1 MVFSFNP
8 NVLTCA
14 RSKRQSLFNTEDNVT
29 LDESVTSQVC
39 CQSMPASVRSISSNL
54 AQRGYQPRELSR
66 RIKDRALNEGFQK
79 VGIVPATPLA
89 NERRRLIEWLG
100 RGFHGEMRWL
110 ARDPELRTDPRKLF
124 PAARSVIVV
133 GINYYTPEKHT
144 DNPATGKV
152 SRYAWG
158 DDYHDV
164 VGEKLR
170 ALLAW
175 IQSEVP
181 ETQGKVCVDIQPMM
195 DKAWAARAGL
205 GWIGKHTNLITTDYG
220 SWVFIG
226 ELLLDL
232 ELEYDHER
240 VEDHCGS
247 CTLCLDAC
255 PTDAITE
262 PYVVDSN
269 KCISYA
275 TIELRDA
282 ELPPVIAGHLEGWL
296 YGCDICQDVC
306 PWNRFEQATNEQR
319 FAPREGNVNAEL
331 FEVAALTA
339 ETYAERFRG
348 SAMKRAKLAG
358 LQRNARALTGLPAK
372 NN

>member
-1 MVFSFNP
+1 MATSVKSLP
-8 NVLTCA
+8 PEVQSHA
-14 RSKRQSLFNTEDNVT
+14 KR
-29 LDESVTSQVC
+29 
-39 CQSMPASVRSISSNL
+39 
-54 AQRGYQPRELSR
+54 REFSR
-66 RIKDRALNEGFQK
+66 RVKEKAISLGFEK
-79 VGIVPATPLA
+79 VGIVPAEPLT
-89 NERRRLIEWLG
+89 NERERLREWLG
-100 RGFHGEMRWL
+100 RGYHGEMRWM
-110 ARDPELRTDPRKLF
+110 ARDPEMRTDPRKLF
-124 PAARSVIVV
+124 PGARSVVV
-133 GINYYTPEKHT
+133 VAQNYYTPAKHNN
-144 DNPATGKV
+144 DPATGKV

-164 VGEKLR
+164 VGGKLR
-170 ALLAW
+170 DLLAW

-181 ETQGKVCVDIQPMM
+181 EAGGKVCVDIQPMM
-195 DKAWAARAGL
+195 DKAWATRAGL

-232 ELEYDHER
+232 ELDYDHEI

-247 CTLCLDAC
+247 CTLCIEAC

-275 TIELRDA
+275 TIELRDTALPQTVA
-282 ELPPVIAGHLEGWL
+282 ENLEGWF

-306 PWNRFEQATNEQR
+306 PWNRFEQTTNEAR
-319 FAPREGNVNAEL
+319 FAPREGNVN
-331 FEVAALTA
+331 VALADVLNMSHHD
-339 ETYAERFRG
+339 YVERFRG

-358 LQRNARALTGLPAK
+358 LQRNAQALLSK
-372 NN
+372 